1 MNTKNRQVKT
11 KKLRVKSSRFLLLTS
26 HFSLLTCRKGFTLI
40 EVLLSLVLLTI
51 ILGAVYSSFF
61 TVQRAIERFDGVSL
75 KYHEARTALDIIRRE
90 IESAFLSELRTQ
102 NSELRTYF
110 LIEDRD
116 IFGKTAS
123 RLRLTAFTSTG
134 SGLSDISYFVEE
146 KNGMLKLA
154 KTAAPA
160 AVNGNNPPSPPFDKG
175 GTGGFSAVPVKGHP
189 IEIIDGIEGFTVET
203 FFNNKWVRTWN
214 TAQTAKMPDTVRIS
228 IAFDDRGKKVTLTE
242 YARPKIGKQL

>member
-1 MNTKNRQVKT
+1 MKN
-11 KKLRVKSSRFLLLTS
+11 KKLRNFKILNLKSSILNSQRG
-26 HFSLLTCRKGFTLI
+26 GFTLI

-90 IESAFLSELRTQ
+90 VEGAFLSELRTQ
-102 NSELRTYF
+102 NSPASLREAGQAELRTYF

-134 SGLSDISYFVEE
+134 SGLSDISYSVEE

-154 KTAAPA
+154 KTAVPA
-160 AVNGNNPPSPPFDKG
+160 AISPLQNEF
-175 GTGGFSAVPVKGHP
+175 PV
-189 IEIIDGIEGFTVET
+189 EIIDGIEGFTVET

-214 TAQTAKMPDTVRIS
+214 TAQTAKLPDTVRIS

-242 YARPKIGKQL
+242 YAHPKIGKQL